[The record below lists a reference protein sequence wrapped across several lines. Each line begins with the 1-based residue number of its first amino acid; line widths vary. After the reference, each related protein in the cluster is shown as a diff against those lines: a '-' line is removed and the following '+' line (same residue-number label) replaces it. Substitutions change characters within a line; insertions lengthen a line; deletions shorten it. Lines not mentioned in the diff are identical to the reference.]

1 MVATQEDFIT
11 PLVSEFNSRI
21 ADIEEKQRL
30 LKDRMI
36 LVGKNIV
43 ELREQSSKDIVEIK
57 VRLDEIER
65 TLEKLTNNFL
75 RIGEEIEKKA
85 RKSELEIIE
94 KQLKMFQPLNF
105 IRAEDLDKILNNRM
119 KTSKMQIFE
128 GDQKHKVSDK
138 E

>member
-1 MVATQEDFIT
+1 MAAIQEDFIT

-36 LVGKNIV
+36 LIGKNIV
-43 ELREQSSKDIVEIK
+43 ELREQTSKDIVELK
-57 VRLDEIER
+57 VRLDNIER
-65 TLEKLTNNFL
+65 TLEKLKNGFL
-75 RIGEEIEKKA
+75 RMGEEMEKKA

-105 IRAEDLDKILNNRM
+105 IRVEDLDKI
-119 KTSKMQIFE
+119 I
-128 GDQKHKVSDK
+128 DK
-138 E
+138 KLKKS